1 MELPNREK
9 AYIPIAKLRNYL
21 LSETHITGKSK
32 SKFFRM
38 LGFNKSNLDLLEKN
52 LKTIAMN
59 QNVVE
64 VHLSS
69 YGKKYIIDGNLV
81 GPNKNSAKIRTIW
94 IIEKDLDV
102 PRFVTAYPKRQ

>member
-1 MELPNREK
+1 
-9 AYIPIAKLRNYL
+9 
-21 LSETHITGKSK
+21 
-32 SKFFRM
+32 M

-81 GPNKNSAKIRTIW
+81 GPNKNSVKIRTI
-94 IIEKDLDV
+94 
-102 PRFVTAYPKRQ
+102 